1 MDEVRAEG
9 ARGVLS
15 TSAGTHLGAF
25 TAADWGL
32 FVAIGGIW
40 GASFLFIA
48 IGLNAFEPG
57 LVTLLRVAFGAGVL
71 WLFPAARAPV
81 GSDVRGR
88 VIALSFLWV
97 AIPMTLFPL
106 AEQRVSTGLAGMVN
120 GTVPIFATLIGAVM
134 LRRMP
139 GRTQLVG
146 LVLGFAG
153 MVAIAAPALGAG
165 SSEAIGVLML
175 LAAVL
180 CYGLSL
186 NILTP
191 AAQRYGSLPV
201 MARVLA
207 LATIWTAPLG
217 LWSVPGS
224 SFAWGSLAAVMALG
238 MLGTGLAFVLMG
250 RLAARVGSSRASFA
264 IYVTPVVA
272 LILGAVFRDE
282 AIRALSLAG
291 HRPGD
296 RWRHPRLAQGVDPHD
311 DGAWGPHP
319 RVRSRPHG
327 RHRAHRGLRPHRH
340 PAARGPVL
348 LPGRDR
354 QGGRRARRPR
364 DRPSDLGGG
373 PEPRLRTG
381 ARRAGAS
388 PWCTPAWVRRSPPG
402 SWRS

>member
-48 IGLNAFEPG
+48 IGLNAFLPG

-81 GSDVRGR
+81 GTDVRGR
-88 VIALSFLWV
+88 VIALSFL
-97 AIPMTLFPL
+97 TLFPL

-165 SSEAIGVLML
+165 SSEAVGVLML

-207 LATIWTAPLG
+207 LAAIWTAPFG

-282 AIRALSLAG
+282 AIRALSLLGIVLVIGGAI
-291 HRPGD
+291 
-296 RWRHPRLAQGVDPHD
+296 LA
-311 DGAWGPHP
+311 
-319 RVRSRPHG
+319 SRKES
-327 RHRAHRGLRPHRH
+327 
-340 PAARGPVL
+340 PA
-348 LPGRDR
+348 
-354 QGGRRARRPR
+354 
-364 DRPSDLGGG
+364 
-373 PEPRLRTG
+373 
-381 ARRAGAS
+381 
-388 PWCTPAWVRRSPPG
+388 
-402 SWRS
+402 

>member
-48 IGLNAFEPG
+48 IGLNAFLPG

-81 GSDVRGR
+81 GTDVRGR

-165 SSEAIGVLML
+165 SSEAVGVLML

-207 LATIWTAPLG
+207 LAAIWTAPFG

-282 AIRALSLAG
+282 AIRALSLLGIVLVIGGAI
-291 HRPGD
+291 
-296 RWRHPRLAQGVDPHD
+296 LA
-311 DGAWGPHP
+311 
-319 RVRSRPHG
+319 SRKES
-327 RHRAHRGLRPHRH
+327 
-340 PAARGPVL
+340 PA
-348 LPGRDR
+348 
-354 QGGRRARRPR
+354 
-364 DRPSDLGGG
+364 
-373 PEPRLRTG
+373 
-381 ARRAGAS
+381 
-388 PWCTPAWVRRSPPG
+388 
-402 SWRS
+402 

>member
-25 TAADWGL
+25 TAPDWGL

-48 IGLNAFEPG
+48 IGLNAFAPG

-81 GSDVRGR
+81 GADVRGR

-97 AIPMTLFPL
+97 AVPMTLFPF

-120 GTVPIFATLIGAVM
+120 GTVPIFATVIGAVM

-139 GRTQLVG
+139 GRTQLLG
-146 LVLGFAG
+146 LVLGFGG

-165 SSEAIGVLML
+165 TSEAIGVLML
-175 LAAVL
+175 LAAVI

-282 AIRALSLAG
+282 AIRALSLLGIALVIG
-291 HRPGD
+291 GAI
-296 RWRHPRLAQGVDPHD
+296 LA
-311 DGAWGPHP
+311 
-319 RVRSRPHG
+319 SR
-327 RHRAHRGLRPHRH
+327 RES
-340 PAARGPVL
+340 PA
-348 LPGRDR
+348 
-354 QGGRRARRPR
+354 
-364 DRPSDLGGG
+364 
-373 PEPRLRTG
+373 
-381 ARRAGAS
+381 
-388 PWCTPAWVRRSPPG
+388 
-402 SWRS
+402 

>member
-1 MDEVRAEG
+1 VDEVRAEG

-48 IGLNAFEPG
+48 IGLNAFQPG

-81 GSDVRGR
+81 GADVRGR

-97 AIPMTLFPL
+97 AVPMTLFPL

-146 LVLGFAG
+146 LALGFAG

-165 SSEAIGVLML
+165 SSEAVGVLML

-250 RLAARVGSSRASFA
+250 QLAARVGSSRASFA

-282 AIRALSLAG
+282 AIRALSLLGIVLVIGGAI
-291 HRPGD
+291 
-296 RWRHPRLAQGVDPHD
+296 LA
-311 DGAWGPHP
+311 
-319 RVRSRPHG
+319 SRKES
-327 RHRAHRGLRPHRH
+327 
-340 PAARGPVL
+340 PA
-348 LPGRDR
+348 
-354 QGGRRARRPR
+354 
-364 DRPSDLGGG
+364 
-373 PEPRLRTG
+373 
-381 ARRAGAS
+381 
-388 PWCTPAWVRRSPPG
+388 
-402 SWRS
+402 

>member
-25 TAADWGL
+25 TTADWGL

-88 VIALSFLWV
+88 VIALSLLWV

-282 AIRALSLAG
+282 AIRALSLLGIVLVIGGAI
-291 HRPGD
+291 
-296 RWRHPRLAQGVDPHD
+296 LA
-311 DGAWGPHP
+311 
-319 RVRSRPHG
+319 SRKES
-327 RHRAHRGLRPHRH
+327 
-340 PAARGPVL
+340 PA
-348 LPGRDR
+348 
-354 QGGRRARRPR
+354 
-364 DRPSDLGGG
+364 
-373 PEPRLRTG
+373 
-381 ARRAGAS
+381 
-388 PWCTPAWVRRSPPG
+388 
-402 SWRS
+402 